1 MGQSFNW
8 RCTTRCEAKNYV
20 HDDAFLSRQRAVIA
34 FEFDGRS
41 ENFIEK
47 IILKCKVSPSVFKT
61 QISLRSDIWV
71 LNFKLI

>member
-34 FEFDGRS
+34 FGFDGRS

-47 IILKCKVSPSVFKT
+47 IILRREVNST
-61 QISLRSDIWV
+61 ILMRLTYGIQ
-71 LNFKLI
+71 